1 MWSPLSRLLEKVSH
15 NQDSYLQLSLRL
27 FLIFDSWI
35 YFLLLSFP
43 LILFAAFF
51 FFALQ
56 LFHVTLVPLSVCP
69 FLIPFINHKG
79 SGHENQT
86 FTMTTTNSGTS
97 QQLLHFVCVLV
108 CVAQLLNRWNA
119 CYAVDDNSVES
130 EVYAPLYLYL
140 PLSSPLS
147 LLNPLLP
154 FCSFSDLHTS
164 PCYRL
169 SVHHFAL
176 FSLIRGF

>member
-1 MWSPLSRLLEKVSH
+1 MSH
-15 NQDSYLQLSLRL
+15 NQDSYLQVSLHLCFDIWFLNILLASLLSTHLICCL
-27 FLIFDSWI
+27 FLFYSPT
-35 YFLLLSFP
+35 FP
-43 LILFAAFF
+43 RYSGP
-51 FFALQ
+51 
-56 LFHVTLVPLSVCP
+56 VPLSVCP
-69 FLIPFINHKG
+69 FLIPFINHNG

-86 FTMTTTNSGTS
+86 FTMTTINSGMS
-97 QQLLHFVCVLV
+97 QQLLHFVCVCVCVCALV

-154 FCSFSDLHTS
+154 FWSFSDLHSS